1 MRRLPL
7 CLMMRNT
14 ILILITCI
22 LLGCNSRQGKTKFE
36 LTNTELNDSKSNLN
50 GIWGLNN
57 YFNKILS
64 DKEIAK
70 HRVQAPSWFAI
81 LLEIKNDSITSYGSI
96 TELKE
101 KLNHNSDTL
110 TIFESFGGKY
120 ALIKKSDKLH
130 LKQYKSQDTIDSIT
144 YTFSKRNDLKILLE
158 NQKRVYGISNNI
170 TTYFNE
176 KLVSGTYY
184 NLNNNE
190 MVTFEKNGEL
200 KNFNGFDKYEV
211 RNYFGTLHPHKNLD
225 VITLTDSK
233 QNTYKQ
239 FNWKFKD
246 DKLILTEFIH
256 ETIEYK
262 GKKEKTDGLVLG
274 NNIIELK
281 LKNH

>member
-1 MRRLPL
+1 
-7 CLMMRNT
+7 MMRNT
-14 ILILITCI
+14 ISILIICL
-22 LLGCNSRQGKTKFE
+22 LLGCNSRKEKKTSE
-36 LTNTELNDSKSNLN
+36 LANTESNEVVESNDLEPNLD

-57 YFNKILS
+57 YFDKILS

-96 TELKE
+96 IELEE

-110 TIFESFGGKY
+110 TVFESFGGKY

-130 LKQYKSQDTIDSIT
+130 LKQYRNQDIIDSIT
-144 YTFSKRNDLKILLE
+144 YIFSKRNDLKILLE
-158 NQKRVYGISNNI
+158 NQDRVHKINSNI

-176 KLVSGTYY
+176 NLISGNYQ

-190 MVTFEKNGEL
+190 IVTFEKNGNL

-225 VITLTDSK
+225 VITLTNSK

-246 DKLILTEFIH
+246 NKLVLTEFIH
-256 ETIEYK
+256 ETIDYK
-262 GKKEKTDGLVLG
+262 GKKEITDGFVLG
-274 NNIIELK
+274 KNRIELK